1 MRLTAMRIGAE
12 RLATARILPHWRTLA
27 VVMGVAMPRWEVL
40 LALSV
45 LALVLALVLLALVL
59 LVLAAVP
66 LAAWL
71 GGDGSK
77 LEGSEKRYRLGL
89 IKELSTTIAASGA
102 QEESPAGSSLSTRRR
117 LSWPA
122 S

>member
-12 RLATARILPHWRTLA
+12 RLATARVLPHWRTLA

-40 LALSV
+40 LALAV
-45 LALVLALVLLALVL
+45 LALVLALVLLALV

-122 S
+122 A